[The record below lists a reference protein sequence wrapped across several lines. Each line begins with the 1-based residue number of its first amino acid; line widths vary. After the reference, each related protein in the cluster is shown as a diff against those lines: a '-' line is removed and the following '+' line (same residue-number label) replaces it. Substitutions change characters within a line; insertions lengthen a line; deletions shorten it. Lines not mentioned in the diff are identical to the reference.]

1 MYFSFLW
8 GCLYFNFFVQFIL
21 FPMGGLMISV
31 DTSDCCMGYPPVEQP
46 SIVTAPNQTNIL
58 LGQPG
63 TPVVNFS
70 TDSQQGPQ
78 PGYQP
83 QLGYQPQPGYQP
95 QVLPS
100 APPGVQES
108 ASFVYPA
115 NNVEMAPVT
124 ATTKVPVYT
133 PSPIDTLK
141 AANTEY
147 DVRTSLEGIITAIN
161 SGDPTFTRA
170 QVPH

>member
-1 MYFSFLW
+1 MA
-8 GCLYFNFFVQFIL
+8 
-21 FPMGGLMISV
+21 SV
-31 DTSDCCMGYPPVEQP
+31 DTSDYNGCMSAPAITAPVEQP
-46 SIVTAPNQTNIL
+46 SFVTAPNQTNIP

-63 TPVVNFS
+63 TPVVNFA
-70 TDSQQGPQ
+70 PQ

-83 QLGYQPQPGYQP
+83 QLGYQP

-141 AANTEY
+141 AGNTEY